1 METILEQKAID
12 SLFTTQAEGPAKTVA
27 SAASY
32 NFGRSGHIGGEQMR
46 AISLVNEQFARNLT
60 YTLGAWLR
68 SEMHIVMAAGE
79 QMTYGDFLS
88 CLPEPSYVCLLRL
101 EPLGGVGLL
110 ELNLSVAMTMVD
122 LLLGGRGGVSE
133 IRGVTDIEDTILAS
147 VLEVVVREL
156 NNAWETAGLRFTLE
170 KHESMGRIQR
180 LMPSSEQTLC
190 MSLDLQ
196 MPGAQGMLNFCLPA
210 MVLNTIQRRLSAMA
224 EQPRKRVGASQARV
238 EQLMGEASFS
248 AVVRLPV
255 MRIASR
261 ELQSL
266 AVGKVLELPLPKSTP
281 AELLIG
287 GVRVCAALPA
297 AKGDR
302 LGAILQGDA
311 VGVARSAVEEI
322 VSDEDEEV
330 GA

>member
-156 NNAWETAGLRFTLE
+156 NNAWETAG
-170 KHESMGRIQR
+170 
-180 LMPSSEQTLC
+180 EQTLC